1 MFSQIFFG
9 DFRCFSLLFFSAC
22 PVYDKIVPNGECKK
36 YLSGMRIAQT
46 PNNLATVS
54 QELKLFYRDTL
65 NFLNVL
71 LVGKNIDKAFIRDYL
86 GNTCKFI

>member
-1 MFSQIFFG
+1 
-9 DFRCFSLLFFSAC
+9 
-22 PVYDKIVPNGECKK
+22 
-36 YLSGMRIAQT
+36 MRIAQT